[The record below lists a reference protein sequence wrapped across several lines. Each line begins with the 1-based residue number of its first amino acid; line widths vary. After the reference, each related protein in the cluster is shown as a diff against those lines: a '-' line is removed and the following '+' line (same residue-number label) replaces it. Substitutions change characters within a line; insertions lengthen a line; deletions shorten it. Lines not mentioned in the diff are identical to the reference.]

1 MVQQRKNPEERKHEI
16 LDAAEKL
23 FYEKDYTKTTINDI
37 LKAVGIAKGT
47 FYYHFESKEE
57 VLDAIVDR
65 YIQNGLKMARKIAL
79 NNRLNPVQK
88 IIRILKGE
96 GSKDG
101 AEQETLEQIHQ
112 VDNAQFHQKSLS
124 RTIISL
130 APLFTQIVEQGIE
143 QGYFRTPY
151 PQETI
156 EMILLSGQI
165 LFDKGFFNWVREETE
180 DKATAFAYNME
191 KLLGA
196 KAGSFSEIVGIIS
209 K

>member
-1 MVQQRKNPEERKHEI
+1 MTQQRKDPEERKQEI

-47 FYYHFESKEE
+47 FYYYFESKEE

-65 YIQNGLKMARKIAL
+65 YIQNGLQMARKIAL
-79 NNRLNPVQK
+79 NSRLNAVEK
-88 IIRILKGE
+88 IINILKAGGPKE
-96 GSKDG
+96 GS
-101 AEQETLEQIHQ
+101 EQETLEQIHQ

-130 APLFTQIVEQGIE
+130 APIFAQIVEQGIKE
-143 QGYFRTPY
+143 GYFQTLY

-156 EMILLSGQI
+156 EMILVSGQI
-165 LFDKGFFNWVREETE
+165 LFDKGFFKWTRGEIEEKSTV
-180 DKATAFAYNME
+180 FAYNME

-196 KAGSFSEIVGIIS
+196 KAGTFSEIAEIL
-209 K
+209 KH